1 LVKIYADAEC
11 ADTRDKVFA
20 LLSFARECCR
30 IAVPV
35 DYTYSTYQLCN
46 KLTRHHVQSHVHFGG
61 RSSDLM
67 EVVCQLND
75 IRRLLGEGSARER
88 PKEGYPHVFKP
99 EQYLAIFTDP
109 HDAKTNT
116 TRGNTL
122 TVRGY
127 LATTIREVSTSL
139 KSIKVR
145 KEEINV
151 FPGGYHFYIQGRP
164 LMNCLHTTPKDSM
177 TNGQLTSEGQ
187 KNVLKLLAHEALFS
201 IEVIARENHPQ
212 NRNSSSNDEE
222 FPPMGGNLP
231 TNGLKSYLSQPASL
245 ANFIL
250 LMIECFQT
258 HPGHHNCVLFL
269 ADHDT
274 VGIAP
279 PATRTDDKILIF
291 DNERTTPKDD
301 DIDKSTADVLAV
313 VRSVNGKHEIVGR
326 ARLFIFPSDFFTLMH
341 RKDNVE
347 FEIDV
352 PGVLLLSRATY
363 NEPFL
368 MMSEAWQDQSR
379 NRSEFKDLKRMMEA
393 NSLLPE
399 LGVEY
404 DVGGSDDLA
413 TYDGDY
419 ASGNE
424 AVGKNSAKCNA
435 SGGHGVDNDI
445 EAVDRK
451 FLGLSLKPFVR
462 RKWSRLK
469 ARVED

>member
-201 IEVIARENHPQ
+201 IEVIAR
-212 NRNSSSNDEE
+212 
-222 FPPMGGNLP
+222 
-231 TNGLKSYLSQPASL
+231 
-245 ANFIL
+245 
-250 LMIECFQT
+250 
-258 HPGHHNCVLFL
+258 
-269 ADHDT
+269 DT